1 MIIIIKYLE
10 KDRIYL
16 LVHDAKM
23 KWEVERSCFP
33 FLKIKWNNKFA
44 CWEKSTISARNIP
57 FVGCFD
63 TDIILEDEF

>member
-1 MIIIIKYLE
+1 MIIIIKYLG

-33 FLKIKWNNKFA
+33 FWKIKWNDKFA
-44 CWEKSTISARNIP
+44 CWEKSTISAGNIP
-57 FVGCFD
+57 FVDCFD
-63 TDIILEDEF
+63 TGVILEDEF